1 MEPGGYVSRD
11 SSDCSKLPRLY
22 FSRPATVLPDEAIDN
37 EAALSRVRESFRGSK
52 SEWEPIEQSIR
63 HVFDR
68 CNTKMRYLD
77 EDPALSPGEF
87 ASRAA
92 SACLRENG
100 VAATD
105 IDLLVYGG
113 IARDAFEPA
122 TAAEVAGR
130 LGAKPLHAMDVTCAC
145 AGLIEA
151 LHVAAGYF
159 ALHDD
164 IQTALICAGELTRD
178 RITYELQSL
187 EDVAVGV
194 AGLTLGNAAAA
205 LLISREPLPAGS
217 ARLVGLSHKTL
228 SEHYALCR
236 APIDGYFTSHSK
248 ELFALAVHVP
258 PEIRR
263 LLADAGWSPEDVN
276 HYAFHQ
282 PSEAV
287 LERVLAELG
296 ARAQACVHT
305 HSLFGNT
312 ASTSWAL
319 ALDYRL
325 RHGTVQAGDKIVVAT
340 AAAGFTI
347 VAAAAVWEG

>member
-1 MEPGGYVSRD
+1 MSGI
-11 SSDCSKLPRLY
+11 SSGQSKLPNLY
-22 FSRPATVLPDEAIDN
+22 FSRPATVLPDAAVDN
-37 EAALSRVRESFRGSK
+37 EAALSRVRESFRGSAA
-52 SEWEPIEQSIR
+52 EWESLEQGIR
-63 HVFDR
+63 YVFDR
-68 CNTKMRYLD
+68 CNTKTRYLEQD
-77 EDPALSPGEF
+77 TSLSPGEF
-87 ASRAA
+87 AARAA
-92 SACLRENG
+92 TACLRENG
-100 VAATD
+100 MAATD
-105 IDLLVYGG
+105 IDLLIYGG

-130 LGAKPLHAMDVTCAC
+130 LGANPLHAMDVTCAC

-151 LHVAAGYF
+151 VHVAAGYF

-164 IQTALICAGELTRD
+164 IQTALVCAGELSRD
-178 RITYELQSL
+178 WISYDMQSP

-205 LLISREPLPAGS
+205 LLISRDPLRSGS
-217 ARLVGLSHKTL
+217 ARLVGLVHKTL
-228 SEHYALCR
+228 PEHYALCR
-236 APIDGYFTSHSK
+236 APVDGHFTSHSK

-263 LLADAGWSPEDVN
+263 LLADAGWSPEEVD

-287 LERVLAELG
+287 LERVLTELG
-296 ARAQACVHT
+296 ARPQACVHT

-312 ASTSWAL
+312 ASTAWAL

-325 RHGTVQAGDKIVVAT
+325 RNGTVRDGDKIVVAS

-347 VAAAAVWEG
+347 VGAAAVWQG

>member
-1 MEPGGYVSRD
+1 MM
-11 SSDCSKLPRLY
+11 LPRLY
-22 FSRPATVLPDEAIDN
+22 LSRPATVIPDAAVDN
-37 EAALSRVRESFRGSK
+37 DAALSRVRDSFRGPA
-52 SEWEPIEQSIR
+52 SEWDLIEQSIR
-63 HVFDR
+63 YVFDR

-77 EDPALSPGEF
+77 EDPLLSPGEF

-92 SACLRENG
+92 AACLEENG

-105 IDLLVYGG
+105 VDLLIYGG

-151 LHVAAGYF
+151 LHVATGYF
-159 ALHDD
+159 AIHDEM
-164 IQTALICAGELTRD
+164 QTALICAGELTRD
-178 RITYELQSL
+178 RISYDMQSL
-187 EDVAVGV
+187 EEVTLGV

-205 LLISREPLPAGS
+205 LLVSREPLPPGS
-217 ARLVGLSHKTL
+217 ARLVGLTHKTL
-228 SEHYALCR
+228 SEHWALCR
-236 APIDGYFTSHSK
+236 APVDGRFTSHSK
-248 ELFALAVHVP
+248 ELFALGAHAP

-263 LLADAGWSPEDVN
+263 LLADAGWSPEDVD

-282 PSEAV
+282 PSERA

-296 ARAQACVHT
+296 ARSQACVHT

-312 ASTSWAL
+312 ASTSWAV

-325 RHGTVQAGDKIVVAT
+325 RNGTVATGDKIVVAS

-347 VAAAAVWEG
+347 VSAAAVWEC

>member
-1 MEPGGYVSRD
+1 M
-11 SSDCSKLPRLY
+11 
-22 FSRPATVLPDEAIDN
+22 
-37 EAALSRVRESFRGSK
+37 
-52 SEWEPIEQSIR
+52 
-63 HVFDR
+63 
-68 CNTKMRYLD
+68 
-77 EDPALSPGEF
+77 
-87 ASRAA
+87 
-92 SACLRENG
+92 
-100 VAATD
+100 AATD
-105 IDLLVYGG
+105 IDLLIYGG

-151 LHVAAGYF
+151 LHVATGYF
-159 ALHDD
+159 AIHDE

-178 RITYELQSL
+178 RISYDMQSM
-187 EDVAVGV
+187 EDVALGV

-205 LLISREPLPAGS
+205 FLVSREPLPPGS
-217 ARLVGLSHKTL
+217 ARLVGLMHKTL

-236 APIDGYFTSHSK
+236 APVDGQFTSRSK
-248 ELFALAVHVP
+248 ELFALAVHAP

-263 LLADAGWSPEDVN
+263 LLADVGWSPEDVD

-282 PSEAV
+282 PSEAL
-287 LERVLAELG
+287 LEQVLAELG
-296 ARAQACVHT
+296 ARPQACVHT

-312 ASTSWAL
+312 ASTSWAV

-325 RHGTVQAGDKIVVAT
+325 RSGTVRAGDKIVVAS

-347 VAAAAVWEG
+347 VCAAAVWEC

>member
-1 MEPGGYVSRD
+1 VSQD
-11 SSDCSKLPRLY
+11 SSDSTALPKLYL
-22 FSRPATVLPDEAIDN
+22 SRPATVLPDTAIDN
-37 EAALSRVRESFRGSK
+37 ESALAHVRESFRGPA
-52 SEWEPIEQSIR
+52 SEWDPIEQSIR
-63 HVFDR
+63 YVFDR

-77 EDPALSPGEF
+77 DDPALSPGEF
-87 ASRAA
+87 AARAA
-92 SACLRENG
+92 SACLSENG
-100 VAATD
+100 LAATD
-105 IDLLVYGG
+105 IDLLIYGG

-130 LGAKPLHAMDVTCAC
+130 LGARPLHAMDVTCAC

-159 ALHDD
+159 ALHSD

-178 RITYELQSL
+178 RITYDMQSL
-187 EDVAVGV
+187 EDVTVGV

-217 ARLVGLSHKTL
+217 ARLVGVLHKTL

-236 APIDGYFTSHSK
+236 APVDGHFTSHSK

-263 LLADAGWSPEDVN
+263 LVADAGWTPEEVD

-287 LERVLAELG
+287 LERVFSELG
-296 ARAQACVHT
+296 ARPQACVHT

-325 RHGTVQAGDKIVVAT
+325 RNGTLNSGDKIVIAS

-347 VAAAAVWEG
+347 VAAAAVWDA

>member
-1 MEPGGYVSRD
+1 VSQD
-11 SSDCSKLPRLY
+11 SSDSTALPRLY
-22 FSRPATVLPDEAIDN
+22 LSRPATVLPDQAIDN
-37 EAALSRVRESFRGSK
+37 ESALGRVHESFRGPA
-52 SEWEPIEQSIR
+52 SEWDPIEQSIR
-63 HVFDR
+63 YVFDR

-87 ASRAA
+87 AARAA
-92 SACLRENG
+92 SACLSENG
-100 VAATD
+100 LAATD
-105 IDLLVYGG
+105 IDLLIYGG

-130 LGAKPLHAMDVTCAC
+130 LGARPLHAMDVTCAC

-159 ALHDD
+159 ALHSD

-178 RITYELQSL
+178 RITFDMQSL
-187 EDVAVGV
+187 EDVTVGV

-205 LLISREPLPAGS
+205 LLISREPLRSGS
-217 ARLVGLSHKTL
+217 ARLVGVLHKTL

-236 APIDGYFTSHSK
+236 APVDGHFTSHSK
-248 ELFALAVHVP
+248 ELFALSVHVP

-263 LLADAGWSPEDVN
+263 LVADVGWTPEEVD

-287 LERVLAELG
+287 LERVLSELG
-296 ARAQACVHT
+296 ARPQACVHT

-325 RHGTVQAGDKIVVAT
+325 RNGTVNSGDKIVIAS

-347 VAAAAVWEG
+347 VAAAAVWDA

>member
-1 MEPGGYVSRD
+1 MT
-11 SSDCSKLPRLY
+11 LPRLY
-22 FSRPATVLPDEAIDN
+22 LSRPATVLPDVALNND
-37 EAALSRVRESFRGSK
+37 AVLSRVRESFHGSAA
-52 SEWEPIEQSIR
+52 EWDMIEQSIR
-63 HVFDR
+63 WVFDR

-77 EDPALSPGEF
+77 ESPTLSPGEF
-87 ASRAA
+87 ATRAA
-92 SACLRENG
+92 TTCLEENG

-105 IDLLVYGG
+105 IDLLIYGG

-130 LGAKPLHAMDVTCAC
+130 LGARPLHAMDVTCAC

-151 LHVAAGYF
+151 LHVATGYF
-159 ALHDD
+159 ALHDE
-164 IQTALICAGELTRD
+164 IRTALICAGELTRD
-178 RITYELQSL
+178 RINYDMNSL
-187 EDVAVGV
+187 EDVALGV

-205 LLISREPLPAGS
+205 VLISRDPLPPGG
-217 ARLVGLSHKTL
+217 ARLVGVLHKTL

-236 APIDGYFTSHSK
+236 APVDGHFESHSK
-248 ELFALAVHVP
+248 ELFALSVHAA

-263 LLADAGWSPEDVN
+263 LVADAGWSTEEVD

-287 LERVLAELG
+287 LERIFTELG
-296 ARAQACVHT
+296 ARPQACVHT
-305 HSLFGNT
+305 HSLYGNT

-325 RHGTVQAGDKIVVAT
+325 RNGTVRNGDKIVIGS
-340 AAAGFTI
+340 AAAGFTL
-347 VAAAAVWEG
+347 VAAAAVWEC

>member
-1 MEPGGYVSRD
+1 MMLPG
-11 SSDCSKLPRLY
+11 LHL
-22 FSRPATVLPDEAIDN
+22 SRPAVVIPDAAFDN
-37 EAALSRVRESFRGSK
+37 ETALGRVRASFRGPA

-63 HVFDR
+63 YVFDR

-87 ASRAA
+87 AARAA
-92 SACLRENG
+92 TACLAEND

-105 IDLLVYGG
+105 IDLLIYGG

-159 ALHDD
+159 AIHDE

-178 RITYELQSL
+178 RIRYDLQSL

-205 LLISREPLPAGS
+205 VLISRESFPAGS
-217 ARLVGLSHKTL
+217 ARLVGLLHKTL
-228 SEHYALCR
+228 PEHYALCR
-236 APIDGYFTSHSK
+236 APVDGQFTSQSK

-263 LLADAGWSPEDVN
+263 LLADAGWSPEDVD
-276 HYAFHQ
+276 HYALHQ
-282 PSEAV
+282 PSERV
-287 LERVLAELG
+287 LERMFTELG
-296 ARAQACVHT
+296 AQPRACVHT

-312 ASTSWAL
+312 ASTSWAV

-325 RHGTVQAGDKIVVAT
+325 RSGTVRTGDKIVVAS

-347 VAAAAVWEG
+347 VGAAAVWDS

>member
-1 MEPGGYVSRD
+1 M
-11 SSDCSKLPRLY
+11 
-22 FSRPATVLPDEAIDN
+22 ID
-37 EAALSRVRESFRGSK
+37 
-52 SEWEPIEQSIR
+52 QSIR
-63 HVFDR
+63 YVFDR
-68 CNTKMRYLD
+68 CNTKMRYIEPDL
-77 EDPALSPGEF
+77 ELSPGEF

-92 SACLRENG
+92 AACLQEND
-100 VAATD
+100 VAASD

-151 LHVAAGYF
+151 LHVVAGYF
-159 ALHDD
+159 ALHDEL
-164 IQTALICAGELTRD
+164 QTAVICAGELMRD
-178 RITYELQSL
+178 RVSYDMQSL
-187 EDVAVGV
+187 EDVAVRV

-205 LLISREPLPAGS
+205 FVVSREPLPNGS
-217 ARLVGLSHKTL
+217 ARLVGLRHKTL
-228 SEHYALCR
+228 AEHYALCR
-236 APIDGYFTSHSK
+236 APVDGHFTSHSK

-258 PEIRR
+258 PEIRT
-263 LLADAGWSPEDVN
+263 LLADAGWSPEDVD

-287 LERVLAELG
+287 LERVLTELG
-296 ARAQACVHT
+296 ARPQACVHT
-305 HSLFGNT
+305 HSLYGNT
-312 ASTSWAL
+312 ASTAWAV

-325 RHGTVQAGDKIVVAT
+325 KSGTVRDGDKIVVAS

-347 VAAAAVWEG
+347 VGAAAEWKC

>member
-1 MEPGGYVSRD
+1 MI
-11 SSDCSKLPRLY
+11 LPCIHL
-22 FSRPATVLPDEAIDN
+22 SRPAIVLPDEALDN
-37 EAALSRVRESFRGSK
+37 DAVLSRVRESFCGSA
-52 SEWEPIEQSIR
+52 SEWEPIEESIR
-63 HVFDR
+63 YVFDR
-68 CNTKMRYLD
+68 CNTKMRYI
-77 EDPALSPGEF
+77 EPDPALSPGEF

-92 SACLRENG
+92 TACLRENG
-100 VAATD
+100 VSATD

-130 LGAKPLHAMDVTCAC
+130 LGAKPLHATDVTCAC

-159 ALHDD
+159 ALHDE
-164 IQTALICAGELTRD
+164 IRMALICAGELTRD
-178 RITYELQSL
+178 RISYDMQSL
-187 EDVAVGV
+187 DDVAVGV

-205 LLISREPLPAGS
+205 FLVSREPLPPGS
-217 ARLVGLSHKTL
+217 ARLVGLRHKTL

-236 APIDGYFTSHSK
+236 APIDGHFTSHSK
-248 ELFALAVHVP
+248 ELFALAVHVL
-258 PEIRR
+258 PEIRH
-263 LLADAGWSPEDVN
+263 LVADAGWLPQDVD

-287 LERVLAELG
+287 LERVLTELG
-296 ARAQACVHT
+296 ARPQACVHT

-312 ASTSWAL
+312 ASTSWAV

-325 RHGTVQAGDKIVVAT
+325 RHGTVGAGDKIVVAS

-347 VAAAAVWEG
+347 VGAAAVWEC

>member
-1 MEPGGYVSRD
+1 MSRG
-11 SSDCSKLPRLY
+11 SHGCTKLPRLY
-22 FSRPATVLPDEAIDN
+22 LSRPATVLPDQAIDN
-37 EAALSRVRESFRGSK
+37 EAALSRVRESYRGSK
-52 SEWEPIEQSIR
+52 SEWDPIDQSIR
-63 HVFDR
+63 YVFDR

-77 EDPALSPGEF
+77 DDPALSPGEF

-100 VAATD
+100 LTATD
-105 IDLLVYGG
+105 IDLLIYGG

-130 LGAKPLHAMDVTCAC
+130 LGANPLHATDVTCAC

-151 LHVAAGYF
+151 MHVAAGYF

-178 RITYELQSL
+178 RITYDMQSL

-217 ARLVGLSHKTL
+217 ARLVGILHKTL

-236 APIDGYFTSHSK
+236 APVDGTFTSHSK

-263 LLADAGWSPEDVN
+263 LLADAGWSPEEVD

-296 ARAQACVHT
+296 ARPQACVHT

-312 ASTSWAL
+312 ASTAWAL

-325 RHGTVQAGDKIVVAT
+325 TNGTVRTGDKIVIAS

-347 VAAAAVWEG
+347 VAAAAVWDA